1 MAPLP
6 LRTRSSRINTEN
18 RTQTTLSKFLTRAS
32 SKLQAQQN
40 ARQQQQ
46 QQQQQ
51 QQPPQQ
57 QQQQQQQQQPRKT
70 IIDSKSKIPENKILE
85 GVVACLDVR

>member
-6 LRTRSSRINTEN
+6 LRSRSSRINTEN

-51 QQPPQQ
+51 PPQQ
-57 QQQQQQQQQPRKT
+57 QQQQQQQQQPRKS